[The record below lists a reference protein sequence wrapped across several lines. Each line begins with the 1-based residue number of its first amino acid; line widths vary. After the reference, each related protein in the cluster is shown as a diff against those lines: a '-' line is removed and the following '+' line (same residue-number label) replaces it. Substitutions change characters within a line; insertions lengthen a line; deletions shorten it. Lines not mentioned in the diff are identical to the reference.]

1 MEKIK
6 ALLAIVLVF
15 SIFMGID
22 SINQKPVKVI
32 DYTMKAGESVY
43 SVLSEYSR
51 NDYNVN
57 TLRDMTAEQ
66 NPGISIANVDA
77 GKTTLSEAILHHCG
91 TTSRFGRVDHEDSFL
106 DYDPYEREKGIT
118 GSFFLYNWPGI

>member
-77 GKTTLSEAILHHCG
+77 GQTIKLVVPD
-91 TTSRFGRVDHEDSFL
+91 RDHE
-106 DYDPYEREKGIT
+106 
-118 GSFFLYNWPGI
+118 

>member
-1 MEKIK
+1 MEKAKTI
-6 ALLAIVLVF
+6 LGVILAVI
-15 SIFMGID
+15 IFVGLDM
-22 SINQKPVKVI
+22 STQKPTKVI
-32 DYTMKAGESVY
+32 EYQMKAGESVY

-77 GKTTLSEAILHHCG
+77 GQTIKLVVPD
-91 TTSRFGRVDHEDSFL
+91 RDHE
-106 DYDPYEREKGIT
+106 
-118 GSFFLYNWPGI
+118 